1 MSVFEE
7 AAMTAQTHESGQTT
21 KLDLHGLT
29 HAEAQ
34 DVINAYA
41 KHVQLRIQARAE
53 LRTTVDRAYVN
64 DLPLISEATQKQAIR
79 TADARVRLIEGEG
92 ATTYKT
98 LAELRG
104 TRESGARSWVNRLR
118 RDNLLFTVE
127 VKGKTLI
134 PSVQLSADGQ
144 LNELVS
150 EQLVKPLL
158 AAGMEPWSLWSWL
171 TSPTGLLSGEIPADA
186 IATDQE
192 RVVRAVERQVADL
205 SFPVGA

>member
-1 MSVFEE
+1 
-7 AAMTAQTHESGQTT
+7 MTAQAHDSEQTI
-21 KLDLHGLT
+21 KLDLYGLT
-29 HAEAQ
+29 QAEAQ
-34 DVINAYA
+34 DVIKAHA

-53 LRTTVDRAYVN
+53 LRATVDRAYVN
-64 DLPLISEATQKQAIR
+64 DLSLVSEATQKQAVR
-79 TADARVRLIEGEG
+79 TADARVRLVEDEG
-92 ATTYKT
+92 AATYKT

-134 PSVQLSADGQ
+134 PNVQLSADGQ

-150 EQLVKPLL
+150 EQLVQPLL

-186 IATDQE
+186 IVTDRK
-192 RVVRAVERQVADL
+192 RVIRAVERQVADL
-205 SFPVGA
+205 AFPVGA

>member
-1 MSVFEE
+1 
-7 AAMTAQTHESGQTT
+7 MTAHAHESAQPPEFE
-21 KLDLHGLT
+21 LHGLT
-29 HAEAQ
+29 QTEVQ

-41 KHVQLRIQARAE
+41 KHVQLRIQARSE
-53 LRTTVDRAYVN
+53 LRATVDRAYVN
-64 DLPLISEATQKQAIR
+64 DLPLISEATQKQAVR

-92 ATTYKT
+92 AATYKT

-134 PSVQLSADGQ
+134 PTVQLSADGQ
-144 LNELVS
+144 LNQLVS

-158 AAGMEPWSLWSWL
+158 AAGIEPWSLWSWL
-171 TSPTGLLSGEIPADA
+171 TSPTGLLSGEIPAEAVGSDHK
-186 IATDQE
+186 
-192 RVVRAVERQVADL
+192 RVLRAVERQVADL
-205 SFPVGA
+205 AFPVGA